1 MTKYSAICCI
11 VAIAVTLIGGMATSC
26 NTSYDENEYTYA
38 YSSTAITAFSLSANK
53 NILNNLDS
61 VFFSIDLNSGEIY
74 NEQPLP
80 YGTDISRMVLN
91 IETDAT
97 SATEIIFKNE
107 AGKDTT
113 VTYSDNET
121 DSIDFSNGPV
131 LIHVSSYDGTAGRN
145 YKTWINVYEEP
156 IDSIYWE
163 KQGNLP
169 TSLTVPRKQ
178 KMVAAAG
185 KYYMLTANTTGYS
198 LASTDNPYNVDSW
211 QSRMVSF
218 DSFTPDIESLAGTA
232 DGKLYIL
239 DNDGGLHVSHDE
251 ASSWDVC
258 NVTALNHIYGSYGTG
273 IVGCYIGQDNKIY
286 TQVYPGSPNP
296 VAVPVD
302 FPVSGTSYM
311 VCMEV
316 NWAAGLQ
323 GYIVGGRKKDG
334 SLSGDTWGFDGQ
346 SWARISAGSLEEAE
360 GRAVFPYTFSE
371 TDTTTWRT
379 VERKVL
385 VSIGGKRADN
395 TIVKEV
401 HYTNDMGVHWFKADS
416 LKQLPPELA
425 PCHSASVVV
434 ANHEIKASRAI
445 RPITE
450 WDAPYIYLAGGYDV
464 NGRFMPNIWRGV
476 LNYLTLKPLQ

>member
-1 MTKYSAICCI
+1 
-11 VAIAVTLIGGMATSC
+11 
-26 NTSYDENEYTYA
+26 
-38 YSSTAITAFSLSANK
+38 
-53 NILNNLDS
+53 
-61 VFFSIDLNSGEIY
+61 
-74 NEQPLP
+74 
-80 YGTDISRMVLN
+80 
-91 IETDAT
+91 
-97 SATEIIFKNE
+97 
-107 AGKDTT
+107 
-113 VTYSDNET
+113 
-121 DSIDFSNGPV
+121 
-131 LIHVSSYDGTAGRN
+131 
-145 YKTWINVYEEP
+145 
-156 IDSIYWE
+156 
-163 KQGNLP
+163 
-169 TSLTVPRKQ
+169 
-178 KMVAAAG
+178 
-185 KYYMLTANTTGYS
+185 
-198 LASTDNPYNVDSW
+198 
-211 QSRMVSF
+211 
-218 DSFTPDIESLAGTA
+218 
-232 DGKLYIL
+232 
-239 DNDGGLHVSHDE
+239 
-251 ASSWDVC
+251 
-258 NVTALNHIYGSYGTG
+258 
-273 IVGCYIGQDNKIY
+273 
-286 TQVYPGSPNP
+286 
-296 VAVPVD
+296 
-302 FPVSGTSYM
+302 
-311 VCMEV
+311 MEV